1 MNIKTIMN
9 MNILNNFS
17 ISEKKNI
24 CYYIMGIMCYKF
36 SLETMNACLSGIV
49 LNRVK
54 LNSGV
59 MWADTQGVNI
69 ICQCIGT
76 LLIGPFVKR
85 FHAKSV
91 LSISI
96 LSFAIIALT
105 IPFLEYFSGGKI
117 PAEQGSKNSLY
128 WGSWNPL
135 YIFVIFGGC
144 GIFHGM
150 IELMR
155 RVIPADIVGGDI
167 DKLKQLDASVHI
179 LYEIAGTT
187 GAVLAYTWIGYFGW
201 GYAFTILPI
210 GFVLAF
216 LSWYMITPR
225 DEKVYEYEVY
235 NDSIKNLTYYKY
247 FSEICYSVFYSLY
260 FGCKLLF
267 TKRSLIW
274 LIPTYTLPLVLHRY
288 LENTFFAFYAKSQF
302 KNSDYQT
309 ILVGG
314 SNFGELL
321 GALCVLLIGNRIKT
335 PIPYLRL
342 DAILLLFIW
351 IFPYFSINSSDYLG
365 SAWSLAPI
373 CSIISI
379 GWAAGDVSLAA
390 YIQSHLDKRNEKL
403 YNKYTT
409 PLGAIMSFLYILYLG
424 LYYALNRLMAIVR
437 DNSTDFKLLY
447 ILIGGV
453 FFTTCSIIILIST
466 FIPKGAFSINPELL
480 DNTNTPRTPNLFIE
494 DDNIEPLQL

>member
-1 MNIKTIMN
+1 MSYN
-9 MNILNNFS
+9 

-24 CYYIMGIMCYKF
+24 VFYIIGIMLYKF

-54 LNSGV
+54 TNSGV
-59 MWADTQGVNI
+59 MWADIQGLNLLG
-69 ICQCIGT
+69 QCIGT

-85 FHAKSV
+85 FHASSV

-96 LSFAIIALT
+96 LSFGIIAAS
-105 IPFLEYFSGGKI
+105 IPLLEAFTGGKI
-117 PAEQGSKNSLY
+117 PQNFGSKNSLY
-128 WGSWNPL
+128 WGTWNPV
-135 YIFVIFGGC
+135 YIFPIFSTC
-144 GIFHGM
+144 GILHGM

-167 DKLKQLDASVHI
+167 DKLKQLDAIVHI
-179 LYEIAGTT
+179 FYEITGTI
-187 GAVLAYTWIGYFGW
+187 GAFSAYTWIGYFGW
-201 GYAFTILPI
+201 GYAFTLLPI
-210 GFVLAF
+210 GFCLSF
-216 LSWYMITPR
+216 LSWKMIIPR
-225 DEKVYEYEVY
+225 TIKTTEYDEY
-235 NDSIKNLTYYKY
+235 NKSIKDMTYIQYIG
-247 FSEICYSVFYSLY
+247 EICYSIGFSLY
-260 FGCKLLF
+260 FGGNLLL

-274 LIPTYTLPLVLHRY
+274 LIPTYTLPLILHRY
-288 LENTFFAFYAKSQF
+288 LENTFFAFFAKSQL

-321 GALCVLLIGNRIKT
+321 GALSVLLISRQIKT

-342 DAILLLFIW
+342 DAILLMVVW
-351 IFPYFSINSSDYLG
+351 IFPYFNINSSNYIG
-365 SAWSLAPI
+365 SAWSLAPF
-373 CSIISI
+373 CSLISL

-390 YIQSHLDKRNEKL
+390 YIQSHLDKNNKKL

-409 PLGAIMSFLYILYLG
+409 PLGAIMSFLYVLYLIVFYG
-424 LYYALNRLMAIVR
+424 INRGMSVVR

-453 FFTTCSIIILIST
+453 FFSVCSIVIFIST
-466 FIPKGAFSINPELL
+466 FIPKGSLAINPELL
-480 DNTNTPRTPNLFIE
+480 DNTNTPRTQNLFIE
-494 DDNIEPLQL
+494 DINMEQLQV